1 MNGTSCFLDQPG
13 WQDVFLSATLQ
24 NDLWSERSELVM
36 TLWPHLVVI
45 PGLFKT
51 TEAHICCRHLGN
63 DAVET
68 LITRIL
74 RQSTTLL
81 IWHKRHETELEP
93 PKALAPSEHD
103 TSDSTPD
110 MLSVLKQI
118 RRNQLRNSYLIGL
131 LILSRLLSALAPA
144 RLTYWE
150 KRTQSLAHQIIAL
163 KEQIQRSHQPIFWG
177 LFGTSILRI
186 ADATIQTGDF
196 WGGRTYE
203 EGEVLDW
210 HTFAAWCSKFGRKVM
225 VQNPRG

>member
-1 MNGTSCFLDQPG
+1 
-13 WQDVFLSATLQ
+13 
-24 NDLWSERSELVM
+24 M

-63 DAVET
+63 DAVEA

-103 TSDSTPD
+103 TSDSTRD

-118 RRNQLRNSYLIGL
+118 RRKQLRNSYLIGL

-150 KRTQSLAHQIIAL
+150 KRTQSLAHQIAETASERHDAAGAATVSSTLITAETSAGFQNVVSLGSCFSAHSGSSDVSIHVMGRAKEPSSDHSMAL
-163 KEQIQRSHQPIFWG
+163 TELTRAAEVTRR
-177 LFGTSILRI
+177 TSC
-186 ADATIQTGDF
+186 G
-196 WGGRTYE
+196 
-203 EGEVLDW
+203 
-210 HTFAAWCSKFGRKVM
+210 S
-225 VQNPRG
+225 